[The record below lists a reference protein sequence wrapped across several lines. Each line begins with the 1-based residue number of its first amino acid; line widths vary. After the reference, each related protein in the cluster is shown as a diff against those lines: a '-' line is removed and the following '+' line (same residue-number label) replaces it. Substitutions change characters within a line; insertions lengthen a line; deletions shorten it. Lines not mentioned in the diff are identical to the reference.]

1 MAVHV
6 QKQSVT
12 ECVLVDP
19 VWLQTP
25 DTPEEEI
32 LRSSNSLHSYGC
44 DSAFWATLFQSILKE
59 DPVGQGPR
67 WDWIIGETCW
77 RRGDYGLFSG
87 RAGNVCVLEMYCL
100 PVLAWLSTNAP
111 LV

>member
-1 MAVHV
+1 MLSVQQKPRFYNMAVYV

-12 ECVLVDP
+12 EGVLVDP

-32 LRSSNSLHSYGC
+32 LRSSNSLQSYGC

-59 DPVGQGPR
+59 DPVG
-67 WDWIIGETCW
+67 
-77 RRGDYGLFSG
+77 
-87 RAGNVCVLEMYCL
+87 
-100 PVLAWLSTNAP
+100 
-111 LV
+111 